1 MTFNLPVSSDD
12 GQVGVAAVVG
22 HNTHQAAPVVQALD
36 GMQDEGMPASM
47 LLAIQDQQRPLD
59 VASASAHCDDIAK
72 LPLQYQPSV
81 LVQAYKYGLVSWQD
95 LQQASTSILHP
106 QKLLGDEGT
115 KLVKQIKRKVAR
127 NNHADKVASISES
140 CEIYHRFNSRV
151 DELLKPTRSPEG
163 FLKYQN
169 ALCMEREAAGQCMLW
184 LKS

>member
-1 MTFNLPVSSDD
+1 MSPMSSSAA
-12 GQVGVAAVVG
+12 QVGVAAVSG
-22 HNTHQAAPVVQALD
+22 QNTHEAASIVQASD
-36 GMQDEGMPASM
+36 GMPEERMPASV
-47 LLAIQDQQRPLD
+47 LPAIQDREPLD
-59 VASASAHCDDIAK
+59 VASANAPCDIAQ
-72 LPLQYQPSV
+72 LPLQHQPSV

-106 QKLLGDEGT
+106 QILIDDEGT

-127 NNHADKVASISES
+127 NNHADKVASIPQS